1 MCAAI
6 HDLCTSYLV
15 EIVTLPFLLE
25 VVEYTSVSYRTDAGV
40 TLACGSVVLAFIC
53 VSFFARPGEKRYT
66 EGMNCESRHSC
77 ECAIWASCYCL
88 AQSGALHFCASR
100 DVQQAPKCAEG
111 GKIVA

>member
-1 MCAAI
+1 MLLRRI
-6 HDLCTSYLV
+6 VLRKVSYLV

-66 EGMNCESRHSC
+66 EGMNCEAGIH
-77 ECAIWASCYCL
+77 ANAL
-88 AQSGALHFCASR
+88 SGRPATAWRSLGRFIFAHQEMFSKR
-100 DVQQAPKCAEG
+100 PNVQRVER
-111 GKIVA
+111 